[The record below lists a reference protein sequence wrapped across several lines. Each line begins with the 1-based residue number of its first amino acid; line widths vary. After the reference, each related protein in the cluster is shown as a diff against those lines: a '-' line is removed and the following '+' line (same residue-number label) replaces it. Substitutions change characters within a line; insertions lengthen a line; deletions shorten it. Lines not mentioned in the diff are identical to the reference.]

1 MSDYVECPSCGR
13 YVDTHPIAGDA
24 ITLRVS
30 HDNARAMLRALEAL
44 ISEADDAASFLDVTV
59 YKEAVADVLSA
70 VADAQPLRDALHAAL
85 YCPVVP

>member
-13 YVDTHPIAGDA
+13 FIDTRPIASDA
-24 ITLRVS
+24 LTLRVP
-30 HDNARAMLRALEAL
+30 HDKARAMLRALEEL

-59 YKEAVADVLSA
+59 YKHVVTDVRTA